1 MIRSDDYKRRME
13 DPTRCIQ
20 VIPEQKKAQEEIDRL
35 RTELDKAK
43 QADVSDRTKRRKL
56 LNVLDEVGEL
66 YELQMGRVKA

>member
-1 MIRSDDYKRRME
+1 ME